1 MKNKILVNKKDKG
14 FFCLALYSKDYK
26 IKRKKGREFTVL
38 DANTFENNYLSQIN
52 VEG

>member
-1 MKNKILVNKKDKG
+1 MR
-14 FFCLALYSKDYK
+14 FFHFAAVIVAS
-26 IKRKKGREFTVL
+26 IVSVEAINMNQL